1 MQVTGGCRR
10 AGRACG
16 QTPGELAQRLDD
28 RAAHTRNPSWANAS
42 PALSDGYHRTCFGWS
57 PPRPAGWSAT
67 APVYTPDAGA
77 VDRCRPTTWPSPA
90 RSGSATTPPSTRNT
104 ADATASR
111 ALAVGCRRTAR
122 HAGLASFSGR
132 SVLTKRRCPVSQDRQ
147 VTPSGAPPRQAS
159 RRTLLARLLRDNPHG
174 RKSCSIAA
182 QWKRTYPPPTINR
195 ARQLYA
201 EKLGMKPV
209 AEFGGEALRYKTS
222 SGPSSTSTRPSTPGR
237 PVTPSPNGTSTTS
250 TRRSGI

>member
-1 MQVTGGCRR
+1 MTGRPIPQSFVGARFAGPLFGRLPPDVLRVVT
-10 AGRACG
+10 
-16 QTPGELAQRLDD
+16 
-28 RAAHTRNPSWANAS
+28 AS
-42 PALSDGYHRTCFGWS
+42 
-57 PPRPAGWSAT
+57 AGWLVCNCTGIHAARRRGS
-67 APVYTPDAGA
+67 PVPADNL
-77 VDRCRPTTWPSPA
+77 PSPA

-195 ARQLYA
+195 ARQFYA